1 MSLVLNDLFSDMSD
15 FKEVVPS
22 IGASVDLEKLNSSAM
37 SARKQIQNIIT
48 KAIYDT
54 IKADTE
60 SESILPLKQALANA
74 TMAKQVVFD
83 AIEYRKS
90 DTAVYKNELEL
101 MKRSYMD
108 NYYNAMDTLLVL
120 LKDDDVWKETA
131 FCKKQDELK
140 IKSAEDFNLLYPIDN
155 SYLFYFRTIPIQ
167 AEIIDEDFCDLFEIA
182 AEKEDTKSANRL
194 MRSLALMV
202 VATAIKRFDPL
213 ELPMTIRNLFE
224 DTTASRSGDSE
235 QSRLL
240 NLAKDLQLIA
250 MDTIKNV
257 IDILTI
263 TDTTTSIDTESS
275 FTLPE
280 DQIILLG

>member
-1 MSLVLNDLFSDMSD
+1 MSLVLNDLFTDMSD

-54 IKADTE
+54 IKEDTDTE
-60 SESILPLKQALANA
+60 SVLALKQALANA

-120 LKDDDVWKETA
+120 LKDDEVWKETA

-182 AEKEDTKSANRL
+182 AEKQDTKSTNRL

-263 TDTTTSIDTESS
+263 TNTTTSIDTESS